1 VRDTRR
7 VDSIAGKGEI
17 LAKLVGLMVLLL
29 PLALSSQAQNGEN
42 GEKIGAAPAPVHS
55 IVPLPPSKALSSAA
69 LAGKKLF
76 VQRCSV
82 CHLPALPSYSAYG
95 PLLDRKLVAS
105 RGEAAIR
112 ERILHGSSRMPGWQ
126 YTLQPA
132 EIDEIIGYLQ
142 TLSFT
147 QNE

>member
-1 VRDTRR
+1 
-7 VDSIAGKGEI
+7 
-17 LAKLVGLMVLLL
+17 MFLLL
-29 PLALSSQAQNGEN
+29 PLALPLQSQTGGNGDN
-42 GEKIGAAPAPVHS
+42 GAAAPAPVRS
-55 IVPLPPSKALSSAA
+55 IVPLPPSRSLSTAQ

-112 ERILHGSSRMPGWQ
+112 ERIVHGSPRMPGWQ

-142 TLSFT
+142 TLNFT

>member
-1 VRDTRR
+1 V
-7 VDSIAGKGEI
+7 
-17 LAKLVGLMVLLL
+17 AKLAAGLMFLLL
-29 PLALSSQAQNGEN
+29 PLAVSSQAQNGEN
-42 GEKIGAAPAPVHS
+42 REKDGVALAPVHS
-55 IVPLPPSKALSSAA
+55 IVPLPPSKTLSIAE

-82 CHLPALPSYSAYG
+82 CHLPALPSYSVYG
-95 PLLDRKLVAS
+95 PVLDRKLVAS

-112 ERILHGSSRMPGWQ
+112 ERIMHGSSRMPGWQ
-126 YTLQPA
+126 YSLKPA

-142 TLSFT
+142 TLNFT